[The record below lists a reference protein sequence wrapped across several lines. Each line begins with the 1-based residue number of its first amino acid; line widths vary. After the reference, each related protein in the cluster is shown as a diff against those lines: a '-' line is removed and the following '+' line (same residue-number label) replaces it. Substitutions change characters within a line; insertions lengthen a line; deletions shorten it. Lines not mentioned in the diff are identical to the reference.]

1 MQGSELGNPWGGE
14 REAET
19 GRESGERQASHS
31 AVLGGSQWGDQF
43 SKRPGLSFQTS
54 SLIKKPNTS
63 RWNFPGAHRWA
74 LLLQMGLARW
84 LSGKK
89 KKKNPSANA
98 GDSRDVGLIPGLGR
112 SPGVGNS
119 NIPPVFL
126 SGECYGQRSLVDY
139 GPWDCKES
147 MGLDTNEHA
156 CTLLPQVRQGETWC
170 VFSHPSVLGKLG
182 VRELEYNEEETGK
195 IWQRLRLDRMIGGAQ
210 AWAEGSAAEG
220 DL

>member
-89 KKKNPSANA
+89 KKK
-98 GDSRDVGLIPGLGR
+98 RI
-112 SPGVGNS
+112 
-119 NIPPVFL
+119 
-126 SGECYGQRSLVDY
+126 
-139 GPWDCKES
+139 
-147 MGLDTNEHA
+147 H
-156 CTLLPQVRQGETWC
+156 LPMQETQEMW
-170 VFSHPSVLGKLG
+170 V
-182 VRELEYNEEETGK
+182 
-195 IWQRLRLDRMIGGAQ
+195 
-210 AWAEGSAAEG
+210 
-220 DL
+220 

>member
-1 MQGSELGNPWGGE
+1 M
-14 REAET
+14 
-19 GRESGERQASHS
+19 
-31 AVLGGSQWGDQF
+31 
-43 SKRPGLSFQTS
+43 
-54 SLIKKPNTS
+54 
-63 RWNFPGAHRWA
+63 
-74 LLLQMGLARW
+74 
-84 LSGKK
+84 
-89 KKKNPSANA
+89 
-98 GDSRDVGLIPGLGR
+98 
-112 SPGVGNS
+112 
-119 NIPPVFL
+119 
-126 SGECYGQRSLVDY
+126 DY

-147 MGLDTNEHA
+147 MGLHTSEHA